1 MLETKFVLIL
11 RFMDINMNLLAE
23 FYIVKVVS
31 VRNLVAFLM
40 KLEQLIG
47 NVQGMDDA
55 VGTMVPCS

>member
-40 KLEQLIG
+40 KLE
-47 NVQGMDDA
+47 
-55 VGTMVPCS
+55 

>member
-47 NVQGMDDA
+47 KVQGDDA